1 MNQEQAQYNS
11 FAFMNQS
18 ANNSN
23 MNLSSQ
29 FGGPGLFDNMN
40 VQTKPAAAVPFSNG
54 GGDLFS
60 GLSMPN

>member
-1 MNQEQAQYNS
+1 
-11 FAFMNQS
+11 MNQS

-23 MNLSSQ
+23 MNQSSP

>member
-1 MNQEQAQYNS
+1 
-11 FAFMNQS
+11 MNQS

-23 MNLSSQ
+23 MNQSNP
-29 FGGPGLFDNMN
+29 FGTPSLFENMN

-60 GLSMPN
+60 GLSMPS